1 MITKQLNTGS
11 LLLVGLLSTALIL
24 SGCNQSDDPTP
35 LEAFLIG
42 NLPADPPTGFNPTTG
57 APTGTTGKFTLFSFA
72 TGEPVSNSDSL
83 TNKWD
88 IGFRATTIIVNG
100 GKDRKG
106 NGGIQILTGTSFDQV
121 KEAPES
127 GYATDDGSN
136 LAVPSSWYNYN
147 ATAKIVTPLAG
158 NVFVIRTGTGK
169 YAKMEILSYYL
180 DAPASP
186 TSANPSRYYTFK
198 YAYQSSGSR
207 KFE

>member
-1 MITKQLNTGS
+1 MNNKRQGSRVWLMIFS
-11 LLLVGLLSTALIL
+11 ISIALVF
-24 SGCNQSDDPTP
+24 SGCDKSSDPDIV
-35 LEAFLIG
+35 EAFLIG

-72 TGEPVSNSDSL
+72 TGEPVLNSDSL

-106 NGGIQILTGTSFDQV
+106 NGGVQILTGTSFDQV

-127 GYATDDGSN
+127 GYATDEGTT
-136 LAVPSSWYNYN
+136 LAIPSTWYNYN
-147 ATAKIVTPLAG
+147 AAAKIVTPLAG
-158 NVFVIRTGTGK
+158 NVFVIKTGTGK

-198 YAYQSSGSR
+198 YAFQPSGSR